1 MALMLLCIIS
11 ICALFSPGH
20 SWSQDELNLFDLV
33 EELNEDFYSLLQVPK
48 DASASEIRKAYRKLS
63 LQYHPDKNRDDPNA
77 GETFR
82 KLGAVADVLKD
93 DYMRE
98 IYNDILENGL
108 PDWKQPVYYYRK
120 VKKMT
125 FFEIMIVLFVIS
137 IIGQFLYG
145 WAQYLEKQLVLVS

>member
-1 MALMLLCIIS
+1 
-11 ICALFSPGH
+11 
-20 SWSQDELNLFDLV
+20 
-33 EELNEDFYSLLQVPK
+33 
-48 DASASEIRKAYRKLS
+48 